1 MRVLALGLCTTAHA
15 LAVGAIPLLR
25 CTAPALRVSMSS
37 DEALWASL
45 KARIA
50 VSEDESA
57 APPPLGIDDVGADCM
72 GPADVVEY
80 VMRSMKADAD
90 AGATSLMS
98 FAVKYDGDKTEV
110 CHSGLEPQA
119 SRGPQAGLPLTRLSL
134 ALDRTIWAS
143 CSRAAS
149 VPPRRCSPTTRRARG
164 VPYSLTLT
172 LTLTLIPR
180 R

>member
-1 MRVLALGLCTTAHA
+1 MSSPTRKTYRLKGGAFPFFFRQVQTRWRRVGIRRSDERNQGSTRTVGMRVFLALALCTTAHA

-25 CTAPALRVSMSS
+25 CTAAPALCVSMSS

-72 GPADVVEY
+72 GPSDVVEY

-98 FAVKYDGDKTEV
+98 FAVKYDGAKTEV
-110 CHSGLEPQA
+110 
-119 SRGPQAGLPLTRLSL
+119 
-134 ALDRTIWAS
+134 
-143 CSRAAS
+143 
-149 VPPRRCSPTTRRARG
+149 
-164 VPYSLTLT
+164 
-172 LTLTLIPR
+172 
-180 R
+180 

>member
-1 MRVLALGLCTTAHA
+1 MSSPTRKTYRLKGGAFPFFFSRQVQTRRRRVGTVFAECDERNQGSTRTVGMRVFLALALCTTAHA

-25 CTAPALRVSMSS
+25 CTAAPALCVSMSS

-72 GPADVVEY
+72 GPSDVVEY

-98 FAVKYDGDKTEV
+98 FAVKYDGAKTEV
-110 CHSGLEPQA
+110 
-119 SRGPQAGLPLTRLSL
+119 
-134 ALDRTIWAS
+134 
-143 CSRAAS
+143 
-149 VPPRRCSPTTRRARG
+149 
-164 VPYSLTLT
+164 
-172 LTLTLIPR
+172 
-180 R
+180 

>member
-1 MRVLALGLCTTAHA
+1 MRVFLALALCTTAHA

-25 CTAPALRVSMSS
+25 CTAAPALCVSMSS

-72 GPADVVEY
+72 GPSDVVEY

-90 AGATSLMS
+90 AGATGQRTPTS
-98 FAVKYDGDKTEV
+98 
-110 CHSGLEPQA
+110 CIA
-119 SRGPQAGLPLTRLSL
+119 SRLV
-134 ALDRTIWAS
+134 AS
-143 CSRAAS
+143 CSAWWR
-149 VPPRRCSPTTRRARG
+149 TRSTPAR
-164 VPYSLTLT
+164 
-172 LTLTLIPR
+172 
-180 R
+180 

>member
-1 MRVLALGLCTTAHA
+1 MQRFPFSLAPSSDERNQGSTRTVGMRVFLALALCTTAHA

-25 CTAPALRVSMSS
+25 CTAAPALCVSMSS

-72 GPADVVEY
+72 GPSDVVEY

-98 FAVKYDGDKTEV
+98 FAVKYDGAKTEV
-110 CHSGLEPQA
+110 
-119 SRGPQAGLPLTRLSL
+119 
-134 ALDRTIWAS
+134 
-143 CSRAAS
+143 
-149 VPPRRCSPTTRRARG
+149 
-164 VPYSLTLT
+164 
-172 LTLTLIPR
+172 
-180 R
+180 

>member
-1 MRVLALGLCTTAHA
+1 MRVLALGLCTATTHA
-15 LAVGAIPLLR
+15 LAVGTVGGGIPLLR
-25 CTAPALRVSMSS
+25 CTAPALRVMMSS

-72 GPADVVEY
+72 GPADVVEH

-110 CHSGLEPQA
+110 RHRPPNTRPADATHRSATHACAPRLGVTGPSGSA
-119 SRGPQAGLPLTRLSL
+119 AAGLLRYTRG
-134 ALDRTIWAS
+134 
-143 CSRAAS
+143 AAGILQDERE
-149 VPPRRCSPTTRRARG
+149 VYHTGGPAC
-164 VPYSLTLT
+164 
-172 LTLTLIPR
+172 
-180 R
+180 

>member
-1 MRVLALGLCTTAHA
+1 MRVLALGLCTATAHA
-15 LAVGAIPLLR
+15 LAVGTVGGGIPLLR
-25 CTAPALRVSMSS
+25 CTAPALSVVMSS

-72 GPADVVEY
+72 GPADVVEH

-110 CHSGLEPQA
+110 RHRPPKPDQQMPRIGL
-119 SRGPQAGLPLTRLSL
+119 LLTRLSL
-134 ALDRTIWAS
+134 ALHTGPS
-143 CSRAAS
+143 GSAAAGLLRY
-149 VPPRRCSPTTRRARG
+149 PRGAAGILQDEREVYHTGGPAC
-164 VPYSLTLT
+164 
-172 LTLTLIPR
+172 
-180 R
+180 